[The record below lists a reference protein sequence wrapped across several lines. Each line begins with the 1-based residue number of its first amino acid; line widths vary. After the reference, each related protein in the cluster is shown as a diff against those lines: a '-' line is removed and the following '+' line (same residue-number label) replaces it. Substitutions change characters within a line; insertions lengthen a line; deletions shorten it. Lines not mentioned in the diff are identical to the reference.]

1 MEILGISLDGH
12 RNPVLNIEISLCKY
26 IPYYNYKIQLIS
38 YFSEKYKNIR
48 NLLYNVVKDVGGI

>member
-26 IPYYNYKIQLIS
+26 IPYYNYKTQLIS
-38 YFSEKYKNIR
+38 YFSEKYKNISEFI
-48 NLLYNVVKDVGGI
+48 V

>member
-12 RNPVLNIEISLCKY
+12 RNPVPNIVISLYKY

-38 YFSEKYKNIR
+38 YFSEKYKNTPEFI
-48 NLLYNVVKDVGGI
+48 V

>member
-12 RNPVLNIEISLCKY
+12 RNPALNIGIFLCKY

-38 YFSEKYKNIR
+38 YFSEKYKNTPGFI
-48 NLLYNVVKDVGGI
+48 V